1 MKAHL
6 TFIFLLFI
14 ALDITA
20 REKRTAFSVM
30 ETNHVRVTT
39 PGLFPTDNSIIL
51 PLHEISDTA
60 YAFPLPGG
68 KIISPYGQR
77 GRRGHSGIDIKTRA
91 RDTIRC
97 AFDGVVRM
105 AKHYSAYGNVIVV
118 RHGFGLETVYS
129 HNVKNLV
136 HSGDTVRAGQAIAL
150 TGRTGR
156 ATTEHLHFETRV
168 NGQHFDPNLVFDMKL
183 QTLNKLRLECS
194 KHEHGITVRP
204 LPTIYLEPWQKK
216 YLMER
221 LKCPNLSLFLQ
232 NVSLKEQIEL

>member
-1 MKAHL
+1 MKTWL

-14 ALDITA
+14 ALSTTA
-20 REKRTAFSVM
+20 QKKRAVFSAM
-30 ETNHVRVTT
+30 ETSHIRVAT
-39 PGLFPTDNSIIL
+39 PGLFHTDGSIVL
-51 PLHEISDTA
+51 PLHEIPDMA

-68 KIISPYGQR
+68 KVISPYGQR
-77 GRRGHSGIDIKTRA
+77 GRRGHSGIDIKTHA
-91 RDTIRC
+91 RDTIRS
-97 AFDGVVRM
+97 AFDGIVRM
-105 AKHYSAYGNVIVV
+105 AKYYGAYGNVIVV
-118 RHGFGLETVYS
+118 RHRFGLETVYS
-129 HNVKNLV
+129 HNAKNLV

-156 ATTEHLHFETRV
+156 ASTEHLHFETRV

-194 KHEHGITVRP
+194 KHGHGITVRP

-216 YLMER
+216 YLTER

-232 NVSLKEQIEL
+232 NVSLKERIEL